1 MDNGPDRNDDM
12 FNVAAARFNIQT
24 RYYRFIGY
32 NPVLGEPA
40 LSSSFKLTIKVSCKF
55 MFSSRYHLSAVSHQ
69 SETKKTQS
77 DVGPL
82 GQRD

>member
-40 LSSSFKLTIKVSCKF
+40 LLFFFLQT
-55 MFSSRYHLSAVSHQ
+55 YNQ
-69 SETKKTQS
+69 SI
-77 DVGPL
+77 L
-82 GQRD
+82 